1 MKATIYHVAEEAGV
15 STATVSKVINN
26 KGLISM
32 DTKRRVLEA
41 TRKLNYHPNEMAKA
55 LIGKKTKVIGLLV
68 SDIASPFFAELTRSI
83 SEQCR
88 FQGFSIMVCSTD
100 GQPDKEKSCVSALI
114 RQGVDGFIV
123 ASDHYPKIIE
133 DELKKRG
140 LKGIFLSTE
149 PEKQD
154 YAMPLIT
161 IDNYEGA
168 CQAVRHLLASNHKK
182 VAMIAENTAAGKIRL
197 RAFRDTMEE
206 AQLPLKKQFIV
217 KTASS
222 VENGYECAKRL
233 LALKERPSA
242 IFVSSDVLSG
252 GVIKAAREMN
262 IRIPQELSIIG
273 FDNLSI
279 CELTSPLLTTI
290 AQPIRVMGRR
300 AVELLMKQI
309 DGAETH
315 TRTYIMETSL
325 MVRNSTSF
333 HHDIQECQSV
343 GSST

>member
-114 RQGVDGFIV
+114 RQDVDGFIV
-123 ASDHYPKIIE
+123 ASDHYPEIIE

-140 LKGIFLSTE
+140 LKGVFLSTE

-154 YAMPLIT
+154 YVMPLIT

-182 VAMIAENTAAGKIRL
+182 IAMIAENTAAGKVRL
-197 RAFRDTMEE
+197 RAFHDTMEE
-206 AQLPLKKQFIV
+206 AQLPLDKQFVV

-222 VENGYECAKRL
+222 IENGYECAKRL

-242 IFVSSDVLSG
+242 IFVSCDVLSG

-262 IRIPQELSIIG
+262 VRIPQELSIIG

-279 CELTSPLLTTI
+279 CELTSPPLTTI
-290 AQPIRVMGRR
+290 AQPIRIMGRR
-300 AVELLMKQI
+300 AVELLIKQI
-309 DGAETH
+309 DGAETYM
-315 TRTYIMETSL
+315 RTHIVETSL

-333 HHDIQECQSV
+333 HHDI
-343 GSST
+343 